1 MMFNKNKLKNE
12 PEAQKEANSEPKPDK
27 IPLKQAMINSF
38 LHRQKASDASDEK
51 DKTNSSE
58 GPSDE
63 PSLDKISQL
72 IKTIQRHKNRVIAPK
87 IDFFNGVVTYPILSE
102 INESEDN
109 VEFLENLSSQN
120 AQILE
125 KIVYEKIIVCP
136 KHSDSFNINVRLY
149 CKKCSSMDIEKLHLM
164 EHTRCGYISE
174 RGKFEHD
181 ANNEVTSCPSCKKP
195 IKDSKEIRIPAMW
208 YECNSCNE
216 KFDDV
221 MIKLYCRK
229 HDHDFDT
236 GNAATISVNGYKLRD
251 DNYDSNSETIQLQ
264 QNLLELLRKFGFKSD
279 ENFSIKGTSGRYH
292 HVDIYGKNDSGKTI
306 MIFIKKAEK
315 EIDNSEINSKII
327 EVLDTSPSI
336 AILIGFATI
345 SDKAKSIAL
354 SYNVSVIASQ
364 NSDQIIQDTENVIK
378 TRLSVLSE
386 NEEK

>member
-1 MMFNKNKLKNE
+1 MFNKNRLKNE
-12 PEAQKEANSEPKPDK
+12 ENTQKEANSELKPDK

-38 LHRQKASDASDEK
+38 LHRQKATEPLDSKTEEK
-51 DKTNSSE
+51 TSE
-58 GPSDE
+58 VSTAE
-63 PSLDKISQL
+63 PPIDKISQL

-87 IDFFNGVVTYPILSE
+87 IDFFNGLVTYPILSE

-149 CKKCSSMDIEKLHLM
+149 CKKCSSMDIEKLHLL

-181 ANNEVTSCPSCKKP
+181 EKNEIVSCPSCKKP
-195 IKDSKEIRIPAMW
+195 IKDHSKEIRIPAMW
-208 YECNSCNE
+208 YECNNCNE

-221 MIKLYCRK
+221 MVKLYCRK

-236 GNAATISVNGYKLRD
+236 SNAATISVNGYKLRD
-251 DNYDSNSETIQLQ
+251 DNYDANSDTIQLQ
-264 QNLLELLRKFGFKSD
+264 QKLLHVLSKFGFNAD
-279 ENFSIKGTSGRYH
+279 ENYSIKGTSGRYH
-292 HVDIYGKNDSGKTI
+292 HVDIYGKNDSGKSI

-354 SYNVSVIASQ
+354 SYNVSVIASE
-364 NSDQIIQDTENVIK
+364 NPEQIISDTENVIK
-378 TRLSVLSE
+378 ARLSVLSE